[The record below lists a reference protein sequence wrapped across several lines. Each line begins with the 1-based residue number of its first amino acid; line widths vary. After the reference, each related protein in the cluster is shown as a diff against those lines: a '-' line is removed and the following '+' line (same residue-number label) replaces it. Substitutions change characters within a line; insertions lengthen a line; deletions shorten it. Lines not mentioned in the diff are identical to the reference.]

1 MRKKIYMVAF
11 FLLVVVIAG
20 VVGKQYDYLYLAN
33 KINVNGLELFMKE
46 KEVIELFGEEDS
58 EVSYCMGCGPNM
70 YYKNLGIFARLSETK
85 QYVKDIKITNPK
97 YDILGI
103 KPNQNITKAQ
113 NLLEEMGFK
122 LIDSDPIR
130 LSYQYQKKKLTFEM
144 IIDKQGV
151 IKSVQVE
158 YQVKKDN
165 NIIY

>member
-1 MRKKIYMVAF
+1 MSKKIYFVTF

-20 VVGKQYDYLYLAN
+20 VVGKQYDFLYLAN

-46 KEVIELFGEEDS
+46 KEVIELFGEEDR

-70 YYKNLGIFARLSETK
+70 YYENLGIFARLSETK

-113 NLLEEMGFK
+113 YLLEDMGFK
-122 LIDSDPIR
+122 LKEKDQIR
-130 LSYQYQKKKLTFEM
+130 RIYQNKKLTFQLN
-144 IIDKQGV
+144 IDKQGV